1 MGSCCL
7 KTGSNVPPR
16 GGQAVCYSPHL
27 FTKPPQRPPLLS
39 ELRTG
44 KCLRCLFPSIL
55 KMVNLD
61 HFEDIRKLASKVVF
75 RQPKN

>member
-27 FTKPPQRPPLLS
+27 VFLSRLRWKLWRTSVQTRLPAIARRATAGRPYFKTVGRKEIVSPS
-39 ELRTG
+39 TG
-44 KCLRCLFPSIL
+44 SG
-55 KMVNLD
+55 
-61 HFEDIRKLASKVVF
+61 
-75 RQPKN
+75 